1 MRQTNSIAWQY
12 RTLLDLFRSVA
23 YEPDEEE
30 RQTLVRLAASMAI
43 HRRFTLND
51 AAQAF
56 LRGWRPCDGFET
68 FEAYA
73 LPDRTDDQ
81 EPPKGTGPAP
91 PAARWAGF
99 SCLGRRGPGTATP

>member
-1 MRQTNSIAWQY
+1 MGQPKSISWQY
-12 RTLLDLFRSVA
+12 HTLLDLFRSIA
-23 YEPDEEE
+23 HEPDEDE
-30 RQTLVRLAASMAI
+30 RQTLVRLAVSMAI

-73 LPDRTDDQ
+73 LP
-81 EPPKGTGPAP
+81 
-91 PAARWAGF
+91 
-99 SCLGRRGPGTATP
+99 